1 MSRKQVIPGFKNSQK
16 IRIIIDGVGIYTTV
30 GALDTMFHT
39 LTLRQ
44 SAMAAATALANTRR
58 GTGAADKAA
67 CGLGGTFI
75 QKQVQI
81 DLL

>member
-1 MSRKQVIPGFKNSQK
+1 MRTKQVITGLKNSQK

-39 LTLRQ
+39 ITHRQ
-44 SAMAAATALANTRR
+44 SAMAAARALANSHT
-58 GTGAADKAA
+58 ADSATV
-67 CGLGGTFI
+67 GLGGTFI

-81 DLL
+81 DLI